1 MLEEFRSRHPD
12 AEQPAVRW
20 LPFQLNPHIPA
31 EGMPR
36 GDYLERKFGNRKGAY
51 ERVAAVGAKVG
62 IPFAFDRI
70 TVQPNTVD
78 AHRLLAYADR
88 AGRQNEMAEALFH
101 GYFIEGANITDAAT
115 LAAIA
120 AKAGFDAG
128 RVASYLAG
136 DEDRATVL
144 EADRTARDSGM
155 VDGVPFFIF
164 NRKVGVPG
172 AQDATVL
179 LDALEQSLA

>member
-1 MLEEFRSRHPD
+1 
-12 AEQPAVRW
+12 VRW
-20 LPFQLNPHIPA
+20 LPFQLNPQLPP

-36 GDYLERKFGNRKGAY
+36 ADYLERKFGNRKGAY
-51 ERVAAVGAKVG
+51 ERVAAVGNTVG

-70 TVQPNTVD
+70 AVQPNTVN
-78 AHRLLAYADR
+78 AHRLLTYAER
-88 AGRQNEMAEALFH
+88 EGRQDAMAEALFRA
-101 GYFIEGANITDAAT
+101 YFTQGADLTDPAR

-120 AKAGFDAG
+120 QEAGFDATA
-128 RVASYLAG
+128 VAAYLAG
-136 DEDRATVL
+136 DEDRAEVL
-144 EADRTARDSGM
+144 EADSNARSSGM

-172 AQDATVL
+172 AQEATAL

>member
-1 MLEEFRSRHPD
+1 M
-12 AEQPAVRW
+12 RW
-20 LPFQLNPHIPA
+20 LPFQLNPQLPP

-36 GDYLERKFGNRKGAY
+36 ADYLERKFGNRKGAY
-51 ERVAAVGAKVG
+51 ERVAAVGKTVG

-70 TVQPNTVD
+70 AVQPNTVN
-78 AHRLLAYADR
+78 AHRLLTYAER
-88 AGRQNEMAEALFH
+88 EGRQDAMAEALFRA
-101 GYFIEGANITDAAT
+101 YFTQGADLTDPMR

-120 AKAGFDAG
+120 EEAGLDAAA
-128 RVASYLAG
+128 VAAYLAG
-136 DEDRATVL
+136 DEDRAEVL
-144 EADRTARDSGM
+144 EADGNARNSGM

-172 AQDATVL
+172 AQEATAL

>member
-1 MLEEFRSRHPD
+1 M
-12 AEQPAVRW
+12 RW
-20 LPFQLNPHIPA
+20 LPFQLNPQIPA

-36 GDYLERKFGNRKGAY
+36 AEYVARKFGNRKGTY
-51 ERVAAVGAKVG
+51 ERVAAVGATLG

-70 TVQPNTVD
+70 TVQPNTVNP
-78 AHRLLAYADR
+78 HRLLTYAER
-88 AGRQNEMAEALFH
+88 AGRQDEMAEALFRA
-101 GYFIEGANITDAAT
+101 YFTQGADLSNPER

-120 AKAGFDAG
+120 GEAGLDAAE
-128 RVASYLAG
+128 VAAYLSS
-136 DEDRATVL
+136 DEDRTAVL
-144 EADRTARDSGM
+144 EADSNARNSGM

-172 AQDATVL
+172 AQDAMVL

>member
-1 MLEEFRSRHPD
+1 
-12 AEQPAVRW
+12 VRW
-20 LPFQLNPHIPA
+20 LPVQLNPQLPP

-36 GDYLERKFGNRKGAY
+36 ADYLERKFGNRKGAY
-51 ERVAAVGAKVG
+51 ERVAAVGKTVG

-70 TVQPNTVD
+70 AVQPNTVN
-78 AHRLLAYADR
+78 AHRLLTYAER
-88 AGRQNEMAEALFH
+88 EGRQDAMAEALFRA
-101 GYFIEGANITDAAT
+101 YFTQGADLTDPAR

-120 AKAGFDAG
+120 EEAGLDAAA
-128 RVASYLAG
+128 VAAYLAG
-136 DEDRATVL
+136 DEDRAEVL
-144 EADRTARDSGM
+144 EADGNARNSGM

-172 AQDATVL
+172 AQEATAL

>member
-1 MLEEFRSRHPD
+1 M
-12 AEQPAVRW
+12 RW
-20 LPFQLNPHIPA
+20 LPFQLNPQLPP

-36 GDYLERKFGNRKGAY
+36 ADYLERKFGNRKGAY
-51 ERVAAVGAKVG
+51 ERVAAVGKTVG

-70 TVQPNTVD
+70 AVQANTVN
-78 AHRLLAYADR
+78 AHRLLTYAER
-88 AGRQNEMAEALFH
+88 EGRQDAMAEALFRA
-101 GYFIEGANITDAAT
+101 YFTQGADLTDPMR

-120 AKAGFDAG
+120 EEAGLDAAA
-128 RVASYLAG
+128 VAAYLAG
-136 DEDRATVL
+136 DEDRAEVL
-144 EADRTARDSGM
+144 EADGNARNSGM

-172 AQDATVL
+172 AQEATAL